1 MASARRYTDEEYGR
15 TRANDRD
22 ESCSRPLLITLA
34 AGPVHAERGEDLQA
48 TWHGAFVLT
57 RTPLFSECSITSPT
71 TASPVAA
78 WVRQEP
84 ALLPGEI
91 ATIDKVEVT
100 WTRIDVSLTFL
111 EPFRVTWKDGPYT
124 LYDQH
129 RCRVQLNMDLPRDV
143 RKDATK
149 ASAAIAAMLQSFP
162 SEALARHAAE
172 YNKRKVEAYP
182 AGWERTKAEY
192 ETWRVTHLNARI
204 QEKIDTL
211 LRESQDALDR
221 GHDDDEYLKCF
232 GKGARTR
239 SYQSFGSCDSLLND
253 YFLSSGSCDNQRGYD
268 DGERM
273 ADARHRTRPRS
284 LPRTGGRRRDQ
295 LNRLNGLKQTMH
307 SLRSTTTS
315 ACSSR
320 RPSSAGNRILD
331 RGIGVVVDLEAADLG
346 VPTVPDRSSLYFPI
360 YDEGCRTAPSS
371 TRWPTWAP
379 AWFIRATA
387 CCRTAGW
394 DSTARP

>member
-1 MASARRYTDEEYGR
+1 MTATKTALVIS
-15 TRANDRD
+15 
-22 ESCSRPLLITLA
+22 LIALA
-34 AGPVHAERGEDLQA
+34 AGPLYADAEKDLQR

-57 RTPLFSECSITSPT
+57 RTPLFSECTDHFTDNGVVQGRVSAGKNLHFS
-71 TASPVAA
+71 
-78 WVRQEP
+78 
-84 ALLPGEI
+84 PGEI

-111 EPFRVTWKDGPYT
+111 EPFRVSWKDGPYT
-124 LYDQH
+124 LYDQR

-149 ASAAIAAMLQSFP
+149 ASAAIAAMLQTFP
-162 SEALARHAAE
+162 SEALARRAAD

-221 GHDDDEYLKCF
+221 GRDDDEYLKCF

-268 DGERM
+268 DGERL
-273 ADARHRTRPRS
+273 AWTLGIVRA
-284 LPRTGGRRRDQ
+284 LQ
-295 LNRLNGLKQTMH
+295 
-307 SLRSTTTS
+307 
-315 ACSSR
+315 ACLV
-320 RPSSAGNRILD
+320 PAAG
-331 RGIGVVVDLEAADLG
+331 AA
-346 VPTVPDRSSLYFPI
+346 
-360 YDEGCRTAPSS
+360 AN
-371 TRWPTWAP
+371 
-379 AWFIRATA
+379 
-387 CCRTAGW
+387 
-394 DSTARP
+394 